1 MTNRKLIALAR
12 EHATYDIPYSTIQ
25 LLNDLADALELV
37 EAEKHFEQFLAM
49 LPDDIGPI
57 IPPLDAPDEDEV
69 MLLQKPCNPLTPEEV
84 IARQERA
91 ERELNETK
99 EKLFGK
105 KKSKVPHWIIEDKG
119 FGGMYIECSVC
130 GARWCNLFE
139 KNMPFT
145 DDPCP
150 VCGAQMD
157 EDAIEYI

>member
-37 EAEKHFEQFLAM
+37 EAEKHFEQFLDM

-69 MLLQKPCNPLTPEEV
+69 MLLQKLCNPPTQEEV

-91 ERELNETK
+91 EREIK
-99 EKLFGK
+99 EAKLKWFG
-105 KKSKVPHWIIEDKG
+105 HI
-119 FGGMYIECSVC
+119 
-130 GARWCNLFE
+130 
-139 KNMPFT
+139 
-145 DDPCP
+145 
-150 VCGAQMD
+150 
-157 EDAIEYI
+157 